1 MSEINYTAKK
11 YAMLRVIV
19 NTSSA
24 GAKSYYASGLSK
36 EDYYIKGQEQEI
48 IGNWG
53 GKGATI
59 LGLKG
64 KVDKDQFASLCD
76 NLNPETNEQLTARQ
90 NENRR
95 IGYDLNFHAP
105 KSVSLVL
112 ALTKDEKIMSAFRES
127 VHETMIEIEKDMQ
140 ARVRVRGQNDNRT
153 TGNLVYG
160 EFIHST
166 SRPVDGVPDPHL
178 HAHCFTF
185 NATYDKVEGKWKA
198 GEFGTIK
205 KDAAYFE
212 AHFHSAFSSKLK
224 ELGYGIE
231 RTKKGW
237 EIAGIDRGTIEKFS
251 NRTHEIDDAAEAK
264 GITSAK
270 GKDELG
276 ARTRSKKNSEL
287 TLDELRE
294 KWSARLTKVESSAI
308 FGAKKN
314 ENQTIDF
321 TGKKK
326 EVPGHEEAA
335 KAVDLALE
343 HTFER
348 KSVAGEREVLQEA
361 LKRGYGTCT
370 PDQVKN
376 AYWLKEKDVIKAN
389 TKDGTI
395 LTTKDAVK
403 EERRLVELATE
414 GKGKCAPIYIGYKIQ
429 NVALNKEQ
437 RQAVQQALSSK
448 DRVVIIEGGAG
459 TGKTTLMKEL
469 AQGCEQ
475 AGKKVFAF
483 APSAEASRGVLKSE
497 GFEKADTVARL
508 VQDKELQKQLK
519 NNVLWVDEAGLLGNK
534 QMNQLLEIAKGQNA
548 RVILTGDTRQ
558 HTSVERGDAL
568 RIMMEKSKVKPTRVT
583 EIQRQKNFATY
594 KEAVKLISEQKL
606 SQGFERLESMGAVKE
621 VADTK
626 ERHQELAREYVGLV
640 KNKAS
645 VLVVAPTHKEGEMV
659 TNQIRAELKT
669 SAVLKGEEKTF
680 TVQKNLS
687 PTEAEKKD
695 ATFYRVGQSVQFHQ
709 NAKGFARG
717 SMFDIVGKDERGNIQ
732 VRDSKK
738 PADAPTQALPL
749 QEGKKFSIFEKAEI
763 KLTAGDKIR
772 ITQNGFSNDKKRLNN
787 GNIVTVKG
795 FDGMGNIL
803 ASSGQSNL
811 TLDKDHRNFAYG
823 YCTTSHSSQ
832 GKTVD
837 HVLIAQGAMSFGA
850 TTREQF
856 YVSVSRGKSG
866 ISIYTDNKQE
876 LKEAVQRSG
885 ERKTAAEVVS
895 LAEKQAAPKRVG
907 VPRVTPN
914 LQNQQRL
921 VTRLATLARVHYE
934 RARAVTQN
942 VKQVIVK
949 R

>member
-1 MSEINYTAKK
+1 
-11 YAMLRVIV
+11 MLRVIV
-19 NTSSA
+19 NASSA
-24 GAKSYYASGLSK
+24 SAKSYYASGLSK
-36 EDYYIKGQEQEI
+36 EDYYTKGQEQEI

-53 GKGATI
+53 GKGAI
-59 LGLKG
+59 LLGLKG
-64 KVDKDQFASLCD
+64 KVDRDQFASLCD
-76 NLNPETNEQLTARQ
+76 NLNPETGEQLTARQ

-95 IGYDLNFHAP
+95 VGYDLNFHAP

-112 ALTKDEKIMSAFRES
+112 ALTQDEKMMSAFRDS
-127 VHETMIEIEKDMQ
+127 VRETMTELEKDMQ
-140 ARVRVRGQNDNRT
+140 ARVRVQGQNDNRT

-185 NATYDKVEGKWKA
+185 NATYDDVESKWKA

-205 KDAAYFE
+205 KDASYFE
-212 AHFHSAFSSKLK
+212 AHFHSAFSSKLE

-231 RTKKGW
+231 RTRKGW
-237 EIAGIDRGTIEKFS
+237 EIAGIGRETIDKFS
-251 NRTHEIDDAAEAK
+251 NRTHEIEDAAEAK

-287 TLDELRE
+287 TLGELRE
-294 KWSARLTKVESSAI
+294 KWSARLSKEESSAI
-308 FGAKKN
+308 FSAKKN
-314 ENQTIDF
+314 ENKTIDR
-321 TGKKK
+321 TSTKQ
-326 EVPGHEEAA
+326 EEIERQEAV

-361 LKRGYGTCT
+361 MKRGYGTCN
-370 PDQVKN
+370 PEQVKK
-376 AYWLKEKDVIKAN
+376 AYGLKEKEVIKAS
-389 TKDGTI
+389 TKEGTV

-403 EERRLVELATE
+403 EERHLVELTTE
-414 GKGKCAPIYIGYKIQ
+414 GKGKCTPIYIGYEIQ

-437 RQAVQQALSSK
+437 KQAVHHALSSK

-475 AGKKVFAF
+475 AGKKVFAY

-508 VQDKELQKQLK
+508 VLDKDLQKQLK

-534 QMNQLLEIAKGQNA
+534 QMNQLLEIAKSQNA

-583 EIQRQKNFATY
+583 EIQRQKNYALY
-594 KEAVKLISEQKL
+594 KDAVKLISEQKL
-606 SQGFERLESMGAVKE
+606 PQGFERLESMGAVKE
-621 VADTK
+621 IADTK
-626 ERHQELAREYVGLV
+626 ERHQELAREYAGLV

-645 VLVVAPTHKEGEMV
+645 ILVVAPTHLEGEMV
-659 TNQIRAELKT
+659 TNHIRAELKT
-669 SAVLKGEEKTF
+669 STVLKGEEKTF

-717 SMFDIVGKDERGNIQ
+717 SMFDVVGKDEQGNIQ
-732 VRDSKK
+732 VRDTKK
-738 PADAPTQALPL
+738 SADAHLQSLPL
-749 QEGKKFSIFEKAEI
+749 QEGKKFSVFEKAEI
-763 KLTAGDKIR
+763 SLTAGDKIR

-795 FDGMGNIL
+795 FDTKGNIV
-803 ASSGQSNL
+803 ASSGQSDL

-850 TTREQF
+850 TSREQF
-856 YVSVSRGKSG
+856 YVSVSRGKTG

-895 LAEKQAAPKRVG
+895 LAEKQAATKVVARSK
-907 VPRVTPN
+907 VTPN

-921 VTRLATLARVHYE
+921 VNRLATLTRVHYD
-934 RARAVTQN
+934 RARVITKS
-942 VKQVIVK
+942 VRQVLVK